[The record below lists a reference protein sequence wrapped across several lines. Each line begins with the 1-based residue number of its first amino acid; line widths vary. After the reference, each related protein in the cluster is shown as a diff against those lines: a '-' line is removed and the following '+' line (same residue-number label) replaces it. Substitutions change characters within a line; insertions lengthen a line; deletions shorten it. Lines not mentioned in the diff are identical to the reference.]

1 MLQPAAVERRMV
13 PSSKDTAEIILLF
26 GTFENH
32 LDGGNKTIDLEL
44 EKKTLKQLEKSWLKY
59 VQNQLLTVMPT
70 RKRASKSFSP
80 LNRKNGK

>member
-1 MLQPAAVERRMV
+1 MLQAAAVERRMV

-59 VQNQLLTVMPT
+59 VQNQLLTVIEM
-70 RKRASKSFSP
+70 
-80 LNRKNGK
+80 